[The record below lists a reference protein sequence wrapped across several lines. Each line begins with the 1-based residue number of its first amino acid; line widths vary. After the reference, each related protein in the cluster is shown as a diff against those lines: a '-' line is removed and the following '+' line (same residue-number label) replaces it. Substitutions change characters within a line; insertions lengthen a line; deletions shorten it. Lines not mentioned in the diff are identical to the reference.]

1 MIRAGA
7 RGPPAHPLRRGGPG
21 EGNQIGGRLASA
33 CSGEDAMGRSQL
45 RWLAMALS
53 LALSAC
59 GGGSNSVSS
68 SGTAPPPPQPTPD
81 SGCSGFC
88 GNAQSF
94 LSEDDV
100 RKVIAQ
106 AVAEGRAQGK
116 PGVVVVVDR
125 VGNVLAAYRMAGA
138 PGTVRVSSNRGVSG
152 GLEGLDVP
160 AEFAAIAKALTAVY
174 FSSEGNAFTSRT
186 AGQIVQE
193 HFNPGDR
200 TAPSGPLFG
209 VQFSQLPCSDISARF
224 SGNGTNAGP
233 HRSPIGLAADPGGI
247 PLYKA
252 GVPVGAVAVA
262 GADDTYGLDA
272 NVLDRDRNMD
282 ELVALAGTF
291 GFAAPTDRR
300 ADSITAGGL
309 SLRFTDVE
317 FSDLARD
324 PATAP
329 PYASLG
335 AADGAL
341 QAVPGYAN
349 AVILRGLALGTVES
363 GIRPDTSDYPGL
375 DAFVLDDGT
384 GTNRYPPRD
393 GTDGAASLKAN
404 EVRSIVQEALKVA
417 ARTRAQVRKPLGS
430 RAGETVVVVDSKGVV
445 LALARSRDALVDAVD
460 VTTQKARSAAF
471 FSGTFTAA
479 DLQGAAPARFFR
491 AAVGTDSVAF
501 TTLGQSSAASY
512 VPRLRSFLGL
522 PNAWADGQVAYSQ
535 RTIGNLSRPFYPDGV
550 PDAPPGPLSLPYAQW
565 SLFQDG
571 LELDLV
577 YNGIAG
583 HVAYYLNQRGLT
595 VNIDGST
602 VAPAPTPGNP
612 TPLPDVGAN
621 CTGIPRLPNGITLFG
636 GAFPIYRGN
645 TLIGAVGASGD
656 GTDQSDL
663 VAFLGLYNAG
673 QVLGTGVGHA
683 PTTIRADRLTPG
695 GARLSYVGCPQS
707 PFLDSNEQN
716 VCEGK

>member
-247 PLYKA
+247 PL
-252 GVPVGAVAVA
+252 
-262 GADDTYGLDA
+262 
-272 NVLDRDRNMD
+272 
-282 ELVALAGTF
+282 
-291 GFAAPTDRR
+291 
-300 ADSITAGGL
+300 
-309 SLRFTDVE
+309 
-317 FSDLARD
+317 
-324 PATAP
+324 
-329 PYASLG
+329 
-335 AADGAL
+335 
-341 QAVPGYAN
+341 
-349 AVILRGLALGTVES
+349 
-363 GIRPDTSDYPGL
+363 
-375 DAFVLDDGT
+375 
-384 GTNRYPPRD
+384 
-393 GTDGAASLKAN
+393 
-404 EVRSIVQEALKVA
+404 
-417 ARTRAQVRKPLGS
+417 
-430 RAGETVVVVDSKGVV
+430 
-445 LALARSRDALVDAVD
+445 
-460 VTTQKARSAAF
+460 
-471 FSGTFTAA
+471 
-479 DLQGAAPARFFR
+479 
-491 AAVGTDSVAF
+491 
-501 TTLGQSSAASY
+501 
-512 VPRLRSFLGL
+512 
-522 PNAWADGQVAYSQ
+522 
-535 RTIGNLSRPFYPDGV
+535 
-550 PDAPPGPLSLPYAQW
+550 
-565 SLFQDG
+565 
-571 LELDLV
+571 
-577 YNGIAG
+577 
-583 HVAYYLNQRGLT
+583 
-595 VNIDGST
+595 
-602 VAPAPTPGNP
+602 
-612 TPLPDVGAN
+612 
-621 CTGIPRLPNGITLFG
+621 
-636 GAFPIYRGN
+636 
-645 TLIGAVGASGD
+645 
-656 GTDQSDL
+656 
-663 VAFLGLYNAG
+663 
-673 QVLGTGVGHA
+673 
-683 PTTIRADRLTPG
+683 
-695 GARLSYVGCPQS
+695 
-707 PFLDSNEQN
+707 
-716 VCEGK
+716 